1 LIPENEEINSMKT
14 HYIDD
19 NIRKPNCISPKKSFG
34 KHARRRFGF
43 VPIWLMLLSAAVLIA
58 MANSGAAE
66 SGDDGQKE
74 VLRATLENGL
84 RIIIVRN
91 TLSPVVATMVNYLV
105 GSNEAPEGFPGTAH
119 AQEHMMFRGSPGL
132 SADQLADIIA
142 AMGGMF
148 DADTQQM
155 VTQYFFVV
163 PAEDLDLALHIEA
176 IRMRGV
182 LDSEKL
188 WAQERGA
195 IEQEVAQDLS
205 DPEYVFYTKLLAA
218 LFKGTPYAHDALGTR
233 PSFDRTTG
241 AMLKKFHDTWY
252 APNNAILVIVGNVD
266 PQETLAEVK
275 KLFQDVP
282 ARNLPERPEIN
293 LQPVTAETFKLKTD
307 RPYGMVMISFRMPGY
322 DSPDYAASEVL
333 ADVLSN
339 QRNNLYALVT
349 EGKALFTGFSLDT
362 LPRAGLGYV
371 IGILPKGADSSVL
384 VEEIRKTLR
393 AYIKDGFP
401 ADLVE
406 AAKRIKLTKSEL
418 QKNSVLGQAMTWS
431 QALAVE
437 GRQSPRDNLKAI
449 QKITVEDVNRVA
461 RKYLDLDHAIAGIL
475 TPEASG
481 KPTSSAGFGGK
492 ESFAPQQTQTVKL
505 PEWASR
511 ALKRLTVPSST
522 LQPVVLNLP
531 NGLKL
536 IVQPESVS
544 KTVNVYGH
552 VLNRPELQTPK
563 GKEGV
568 DQVLDQLFSYG
579 TTSLNR
585 LAYQKALDDIG
596 ARESAGVDFYLQ
608 VLTPYFDRGV
618 QLLAD
623 NELHPALPEKAF
635 KVVQQQVAATVAG
648 QLQSPGYLASR
659 AVDSGILPKNDP
671 MLRQA
676 TPKTVSSLTL
686 QDVKDYY
693 QKVFRPDMTTIVV
706 IGAVT
711 PENARKVIEKYFGQW
726 KATGPKPNT
735 LLPPVPPNMS
745 SVTVVPDTSRI
756 QDKVTL
762 AQSLELNRSNPDYY
776 ALQLGNHVLG
786 GAFYA
791 TRLYRDLREKNGL
804 VYYVSSSFD
813 LGRTRGRY
821 VVNYACDPSN
831 VDKARVIIQENLRE
845 MQTEPMSPEELR
857 QAAALL
863 LREIPLSESSID
875 GIAQGMI
882 DRVILDLPLN
892 EPTLAAQ
899 HYIKLTAEQ
908 VRKAF
913 SRWVRPDDLVEV
925 TQGPQP

>member
-1 LIPENEEINSMKT
+1 MKL
-14 HYIDD
+14 HQIAYKMC
-19 NIRKPNCISPKKSFG
+19 KPNFTTPKTDCR
-34 KHARRRFGF
+34 KHALRRFRF

-58 MANSGAAE
+58 MTGAGAAE
-66 SGDDGQKE
+66 SGPDPENG
-74 VLRATLENGL
+74 VLRATLGNGL
-84 RIIIVRN
+84 RVIIVRN

-195 IEQEVAQDLS
+195 IEQEVAQDFS
-205 DPEYVFYTKLLAA
+205 DPEYVYYTKLLAA
-218 LFKGTPYAHDALGTR
+218 MFRGTPYAHDALGTR
-233 PSFDRTTG
+233 ASFDRTTG
-241 AMLKKFHDTWY
+241 TMLKTFHDTWY

-266 PQETLAEVK
+266 PQKALAEIK
-275 KLFQDVP
+275 KLFQDIP
-282 ARNLPERPEIN
+282 ARNLPERPEIK

-307 RPYGMVMISFRMPGY
+307 RPYGMVMISFRMPGF

-339 QRNNLYALVT
+339 QRSNLYALVT
-349 EGKALFTGFSLDT
+349 EGKALFTGFSLST
-362 LPRAGLGYV
+362 LPRAGLGYA
-371 IGILPKGADSSVL
+371 IGMLPKGADL
-384 VEEIRKTLR
+384 PGLDKEIRKILGS
-393 AYIKDGFP
+393 YIKDGFP

-406 AAKRIKLTKSEL
+406 AAKRIKLTKAEL
-418 QKNSVLGQAMTWS
+418 RKNSVLGQAMTWS

-437 GRQSPRDNLKAI
+437 GRQSPRDNLEAI
-449 QKITVEDVNRVA
+449 QKVTVEEVNRVA
-461 RKYLDLDHAIAGIL
+461 RKYLNLDQAIVGIL

-481 KPTSSAGFGGK
+481 RPTSSKGFGGK
-492 ESFAPQQTQTVKL
+492 ESFAPQQTKPVKL
-505 PEWASR
+505 PEWAAK
-511 ALKRLTVPSST
+511 ALKRLAIPSSA
-522 LQPVVLNLP
+522 LQPVVLDLP

-544 KTVNVYGH
+544 NTVSVFGH

-563 GKEGV
+563 GREGV

-579 TTSLNR
+579 TTSQSR
-585 LAYQKALDDIG
+585 LAFQKALDDIG
-596 ARESAGVDFYLQ
+596 ASESAGVDFSLQ

-623 NELHPALPEKAF
+623 NQLRPALPEKAF

-671 MLRQA
+671 LLRQA
-676 TPKTVSSLTL
+676 TPETVSSLTL

-693 QKVFRPDMTTIVV
+693 QKVLRPDMTTIVV

-711 PENARKVIEKYFGQW
+711 PENAKAVIEKYFGQW

-735 LLPPVPPNMS
+735 LLPPVPLNGPPATPP
-745 SVTVVPDTSRI
+745 VL
-756 QDKVTL
+756 TL
-762 AQSLELNRSNPDYY
+762 APP
-776 ALQLGNHVLG
+776 V
-786 GAFYA
+786 
-791 TRLYRDLREKNGL
+791 
-804 VYYVSSSFD
+804 
-813 LGRTRGRY
+813 
-821 VVNYACDPSN
+821 P
-831 VDKARVIIQENLRE
+831 
-845 MQTEPMSPEELR
+845 P
-857 QAAALL
+857 
-863 LREIPLSESSID
+863 
-875 GIAQGMI
+875 
-882 DRVILDLPLN
+882 
-892 EPTLAAQ
+892 
-899 HYIKLTAEQ
+899 
-908 VRKAF
+908 
-913 SRWVRPDDLVEV
+913 
-925 TQGPQP
+925 

>member
-1 LIPENEEINSMKT
+1 MQTDHIDYQRCEPNFTIRKTSRKT
-14 HYIDD
+14 H
-19 NIRKPNCISPKKSFG
+19 P
-34 KHARRRFGF
+34 RRRFGF
-43 VPIWLMLLSAAVLIA
+43 LPLRLLLLTAVVLIA
-58 MANSGAAE
+58 TAGVGVSA
-66 SGDDGQKE
+66 GDVEQQKE
-74 VLRATLENGL
+74 VLRATLDNGL
-84 RIIIVRN
+84 RIVIVRN

-105 GSNEAPEGFPGTAH
+105 GSNEAPAGFPGTAH

-148 DADTQQM
+148 DADTQQA

-218 LFKGTPYAHDALGTR
+218 MFRGTPYAHDALGTR
-233 PSFDRTTG
+233 ASFDRTSG

-252 APNNAILVIVGNVD
+252 VPNNAILVIVGNVE
-266 PQETLAEVK
+266 PKKTMTEVK
-275 KLFQDVP
+275 KFFHDIP
-282 ARNLPERPEIN
+282 AKSLPRRPEIN
-293 LQPVTAETFKLKTD
+293 LEPVTAATFNLGTD
-307 RPYGMVMISFRMPGY
+307 QPYGMIMISFRMPGY

-339 QRNNLYALVT
+339 QRSNLYALVF
-349 EGKALFTGFSLDT
+349 EGKALFTGFSLST
-362 LPRAGLGYV
+362 LPRTGLGYA
-371 IGILPKGADSSVL
+371 IGMVPKGADLSAL
-384 VEEIRKTLR
+384 AEEMR
-393 AYIKDGFP
+393 AILQAYLKEGFP

-406 AAKRIKLTKSEL
+406 AAKRIKLTKAEL

-437 GRQSPRDNLKAI
+437 GRQSPRENLQAI
-449 QKITVEDVNRVA
+449 QSVSVEDVNRVA
-461 RKYLDLDHAIAGIL
+461 RKFLDLDHAIVGLLA
-475 TPEASG
+475 PQASG
-481 KPTSSAGFGGK
+481 KPTSSAGFGGR
-492 ESFAPQQTQTVKL
+492 ESFAPRKAKPVKL
-505 PEWASR
+505 PEWAAST
-511 ALKRLTVPSST
+511 LKRLTIPASALKPAVFD
-522 LQPVVLNLP
+522 LP

-544 KTVNVYGH
+544 NTVNVYGH
-552 VLNRPELQTPK
+552 VLNRPELETPK

-585 LAYQKALDDIG
+585 LDFQKALDDIG
-596 ARESAGVDFYLQ
+596 AKESGGVDFYLQ

-623 NELHPALPEKAF
+623 NQLRPALPEKAF
-635 KVVQQQVAATVAG
+635 RVVQRQVAATVAG

-659 AVDSGILPKNDP
+659 AVDKGIFPKNDP

-676 TPKTVSSLTL
+676 TPATVSPLTL

-711 PENARKVIEKYFGQW
+711 PENARAVIEKYFGQW
-726 KATGPKPNT
+726 TATGPRPNT
-735 LLPPVPPNMS
+735 LLPPVPPNKS
-745 SVTVVPDTSRI
+745 STTAVPDSSRI

-776 ALQLGNHVLG
+776 ALELGNHVLG

-791 TRLYRDLREKNGL
+791 TRLYRDLREQTGL

-821 VVNYACDPSN
+821 VAEYACDPAN
-831 VDKARVIIQENLRE
+831 VDKARVIVQANLRE
-845 MQTEPMSPEELR
+845 MQTGPVSPEELR

-863 LREIPLSESSID
+863 LREIPLSESSMD
-875 GIAQGMI
+875 SIAEAII
-882 DRVILDLPLN
+882 DRIILDLPLD
-892 EPTLAAQ
+892 EPTVAAQ
-899 HYIKLTAEQ
+899 HYVKLTAEQ
-908 VRKAF
+908 VRAAF

-925 TQGPQP
+925 TQGPHP

>member
-1 LIPENEEINSMKT
+1 MKSN
-14 HYIDD
+14 HLAY
-19 NIRKPNCISPKKSFG
+19 KGCKSNCTTPKTSFR
-34 KHARRRFGF
+34 KHARRRSGF
-43 VPIWLMLLSAAVLIA
+43 MPIWLMLLSAAVLIA
-58 MANSGAAE
+58 MADVGAAE
-66 SGDDGQKE
+66 SAVDPEKD
-74 VLRATLENGL
+74 VLRATLGNGL

-91 TLSPVVATMVNYLV
+91 TLSPAVATMVNYRV

-218 LFKGTPYAHDALGTR
+218 MFRGTPYAHDALGTR
-233 PSFDRTTG
+233 ASFDRTTG

-266 PQETLAEVK
+266 PQKALAEVK
-275 KLFQDVP
+275 ELFQDIP
-282 ARNLPERPEIN
+282 ARSLPERPEIN
-293 LQPVTAETFKLKTD
+293 LEPVTAETFRLSTD
-307 RPYGMVMISFRMPGY
+307 QPYGMIMISFRMPGY
-322 DSPDYAASEVL
+322 ESPDYAASEVL

-339 QRNNLYALVT
+339 QRSNLYALVF

-362 LPRAGLGYV
+362 LPRAGLGYA
-371 IGILPKGADSSVL
+371 IGMLPKGADLSGL
-384 VEEIRKTLR
+384 VEEIRKILG

-406 AAKRIKLTKSEL
+406 AAKRIKLTKAEL

-437 GRQSPRDNLKAI
+437 GRQSPRDDLEAI
-449 QKITVEDVNRVA
+449 QKVTVEEVNRVA
-461 RKYLDLDHAIAGIL
+461 RKYLNLDHAIAGIL

-481 KPTSSAGFGGK
+481 KPISSKGFGGK
-492 ESFAPQQTQTVKL
+492 ESFAPQQTKPVKL
-505 PEWASR
+505 PEWAAR
-511 ALKRLTVPSST
+511 ALKRLAIPSSA
-522 LQPVVLNLP
+522 LQPVVLNLS
-531 NGLKL
+531 NGLQL

-544 KTVNVYGH
+544 NTVNVYGH

-563 GKEGV
+563 GREGV

-579 TTSLNR
+579 TTSLSR
-585 LAYQKALDDIG
+585 LAFQKALDDIG
-596 ARESAGVDFYLQ
+596 ARESAGVDFSLQ

-623 NELHPALPEKAF
+623 NQLCPGLPEKAF
-635 KVVQQQVAATVAG
+635 KVVQQQVAASVAG

-676 TPKTVSSLTL
+676 TPESVSSLTL

-693 QKVFRPDMTTIVV
+693 QKVLRPDMTTIVV

-711 PENARKVIEKYFGQW
+711 PENAKAVIEKYFGQW

-735 LLPPVPPNMS
+735 LLPPVPTNRPS
-745 SVTVVPDTSRI
+745 ATAVPDSSRI

-776 ALQLGNHVLG
+776 ALELGNHVLG

-791 TRLYRDLREKNGL
+791 TRLYRDLREKSGL

-821 VVNYACDPSN
+821 VVEYGCDPAN
-831 VDKARVIIQENLRE
+831 VSKARVIIQENLRE
-845 MQTEPMSPEELR
+845 MQTGPVSPEELQ

-863 LREIPLSESSID
+863 LREIPLSESSVD

-882 DRVILDLPLN
+882 DRIILSLPLN
-892 EPTLAAQ
+892 EPTLAAR
-899 HYIKLTAEQ
+899 HYVKLTAEQ
-908 VRKAF
+908 VRTAF
-913 SRWVRPDDLVEV
+913 SRWVRPDDLVQV

>member
-1 LIPENEEINSMKT
+1 M
-14 HYIDD
+14 
-19 NIRKPNCISPKKSFG
+19 KPNRVDNGIYNPNSTIPQMSGRKQSI
-34 KHARRRFGF
+34 RRVRRL
-43 VPIWLMLLSAAVLIA
+43 PLWLMLLSTAILIA
-58 MANSGAAE
+58 MSNVWAAGSGA
-66 SGDDGQKE
+66 DQQKDI
-74 VLRATLENGL
+74 LRATLDNGL
-84 RIIIVRN
+84 RIIIIRN
-91 TLSPVVATMVNYLV
+91 TLSPVVATMVNYRV

-132 SADQLADIIA
+132 SANQLADIIA

-148 DADTQQM
+148 DADTQQI

-218 LFKGTPYAHDALGTR
+218 MFKGTPYAHDALGTR
-233 PSFDRTTG
+233 ASFDKTTG

-252 APNNAILVIVGNVD
+252 APNNAILVVVGNVD
-266 PQETLAEVK
+266 PPKALEEVK
-275 KLFQDVP
+275 KLFQDIP
-282 ARNLPERPEIN
+282 ARSLPKRPEIK

-307 RPYGMVMISFRMPGY
+307 QPYAMSMISFRMPGY

-339 QRNNLYALVT
+339 QRSNLYTLVT
-349 EGKALFTGFSLDT
+349 EGKALFTGFSLST
-362 LPRAGLGYV
+362 LPQAGLGYA
-371 IGILPKGADSSVL
+371 IGMLPKGANLAAL
-384 VEEIRKTLR
+384 VEKIRQVLA

-406 AAKRIKLTKSEL
+406 AAKRIKLTKAEL
-418 QKNSVLGQAMTWS
+418 RKNSVLGLAMTWS
-431 QALAVE
+431 QALAIE
-437 GRQSPRDNLKAI
+437 GRHSPHDNLLAI
-449 QKITVEDVNRVA
+449 QQVTVADVNRVA
-461 RKYLDLDHAIAGIL
+461 RKYLDPDHAIVGLL

-481 KPTSSAGFGGK
+481 KPTTSHGFGGK
-492 ESFAPQQTQTVKL
+492 ESFAPQQSKPVKL
-505 PEWASR
+505 PEWAAA
-511 ALKRLTVPSST
+511 ALKRLAIPPST
-522 LQPVVLNLP
+522 LQPVVFDLP

-544 KTVNVYGH
+544 NTVNIYGH
-552 VLNRPELQTPK
+552 VLDRPELQTPE
-563 GKEGV
+563 GREGV
-568 DQVLDQLFSYG
+568 DQVMDQLFSYG
-579 TTSLNR
+579 TESLDR
-585 LAYQKALDDIG
+585 LAFQKALDDIG
-596 ARESAGVDFYLQ
+596 AKESAGVDFYLQ
-608 VLTPYFDRGV
+608 VLTPYFDRGL
-618 QLLAD
+618 QLLAE
-623 NELHPALPEKAF
+623 NQLHPALPEKAF

-693 QKVFRPDMTTIVV
+693 QKVLRPDMTTIVV

-711 PENARKVIEKYFGQW
+711 PENARAVIEKYFGAW

-735 LLPPVPPNMS
+735 LLPPVPLNKS
-745 SVTVVPDTSRI
+745 SATAVPDSSRI

-776 ALQLGNHVLG
+776 ALELGNHVLG

-791 TRLYRDLREKNGL
+791 TRLYRDLRERNGL

-821 VVNYACDPSN
+821 VVEYACNPSN
-831 VDKARVIIQENLRE
+831 VDKARVIVQEDLRE
-845 MQTEPMSPEELR
+845 MQNEPVSPEELR

-875 GIAQGMI
+875 GIAEGLI
-882 DRVILDLPLN
+882 DRTVLNLPLN

-899 HYIKLTAEQ
+899 HYVRLTAEQ
-908 VRKAF
+908 VRTAF
-913 SRWVRPDDLVEV
+913 ARWVRPTDLVQV

>member
-1 LIPENEEINSMKT
+1 MKT
-14 HYIDD
+14 NRVDD
-19 NIRKPNCISPKKSFG
+19 EIYNPNYTIPRMDGRKQSIRRL
-34 KHARRRFGF
+34 RRL
-43 VPIWLMLLSAAVLIA
+43 PLWLMLLSPAILIA
-58 MANSGAAE
+58 MSNVWAAGSGA
-66 SGDDGQKE
+66 DQQQD
-74 VLRATLENGL
+74 VLRATLDNGL
-84 RIIIVRN
+84 RTIIIRN
-91 TLSPVVATMVNYLV
+91 TLSPVVATMVNYRV

-132 SADQLADIIA
+132 SANQLADIIA

-148 DADTQQM
+148 DADTQQI

-163 PAEDLDLALHIEA
+163 PDEDLDLALHIEA

-188 WAQERGA
+188 WSQERGA
-195 IEQEVAQDLS
+195 IEQEVGQDLS

-218 LFKGTPYAHDALGTR
+218 MFKGTPYAHDALGTR
-233 PSFDRTTG
+233 ASFDKTTG

-252 APNNAILVIVGNVD
+252 APNNAILVVVGNVD
-266 PQETLAEVK
+266 PPKALAEVK
-275 KLFQDVP
+275 KLFQEIP
-282 ARNLPERPEIN
+282 ARSLPKRPEIK

-307 RPYGMVMISFRMPGY
+307 QPYAMTMISFRMPGY
-322 DSPDYAASEVL
+322 DNPDYAASEVL

-339 QRNNLYALVT
+339 QRSNLYTLVT
-349 EGKALFTGFSLDT
+349 EGKALFTGFSLST
-362 LPRAGLGYV
+362 LPQAGLGYA
-371 IGILPKGADSSVL
+371 IGMLPKGSDLPAL
-384 VEEIRKTLR
+384 VEEIRKVLA
-393 AYIKDGFP
+393 AYIKEGFS

-406 AAKRIKLTKSEL
+406 AAKRIKLTNAEL
-418 QKNSVLGQAMTWS
+418 RKNSVLGLAMAWS

-437 GRQSPRDNLKAI
+437 GRQSPRDNLLAI
-449 QKITVEDVNRVA
+449 QQVTVADVNRVA
-461 RKYLDLDHAIAGIL
+461 RKYLDLDHAIVGIL

-481 KPTSSAGFGGK
+481 KPTSSRGFGGK
-492 ESFAPQQTQTVKL
+492 ESFAPQQTKPVKL
-505 PEWASR
+505 PEWAAA
-511 ALKRLTVPSST
+511 ALKRLAIPPST
-522 LQPVVLNLP
+522 LQPVVFDLP

-544 KTVNVYGH
+544 NTVNIYGH
-552 VLNRPELQTPK
+552 VLNRPELQTPA
-563 GKEGV
+563 GREGV
-568 DQVLDQLFSYG
+568 DQVMDQLFSYG
-579 TTSLNR
+579 TTSQDR
-585 LAYQKALDDIG
+585 LAFQKALDDIG
-596 ARESAGVDFYLQ
+596 AKESAGVDFYLQ
-608 VLTPYFDRGV
+608 VLTPYFDRGL
-618 QLLAD
+618 QLLAE
-623 NELHPALPEKAF
+623 NQLHPALPEKAF

-659 AVDSGILPKNDP
+659 AIDSGILPKNDP

-676 TPKTVSSLTL
+676 TPETVSSLRL
-686 QDVKDYY
+686 QDVKDFY
-693 QKVFRPDMTTIVV
+693 QKVLRPDMTTIVV

-711 PENARKVIEKYFGQW
+711 PENARAVIEKHFGAW

-735 LLPPVPPNMS
+735 LLPPVPLNKS
-745 SVTVVPDTSRI
+745 SVTAVPDSSRI

-776 ALQLGNHVLG
+776 ALELGNHVLG

-791 TRLYRDLREKNGL
+791 TRLYRDLRERNGL

-821 VVNYACDPSN
+821 VVKYACDPSN
-831 VDKARVIIQENLRE
+831 VDKARVIVQEDLKV
-845 MQTEPMSPEELR
+845 MQTEPVSPEELR

-875 GIAQGMI
+875 GIAEGLI
-882 DRVILDLPLN
+882 DRTVLNLPLN

-899 HYIKLTAEQ
+899 HYVKLTAEQ
-908 VRKAF
+908 VRTAF
-913 SRWVRPDDLVEV
+913 ARWVRPSDLVQV